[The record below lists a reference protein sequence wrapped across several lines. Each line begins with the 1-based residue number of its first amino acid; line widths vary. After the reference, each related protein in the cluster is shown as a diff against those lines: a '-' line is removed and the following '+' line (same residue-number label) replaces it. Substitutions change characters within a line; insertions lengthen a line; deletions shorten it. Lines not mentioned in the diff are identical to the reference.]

1 MFPKK
6 GNKFHQQGQQGDIE
20 LQFVRGIAAALH
32 TELGSTH
39 QATKTVMQWTRAS
52 DRSVKHWFAGTHG
65 PSGAHLIQIMRHSN
79 VVFSAVLS
87 LAGRRHS
94 LTQDMLLDLRK
105 HLAAVI
111 DVLDVD
117 Q

>member
-6 GNKFHQQGQQGDIE
+6 GNKFHQQGQQADIE

-39 QATKTVMQWTRAS
+39 QATKTIMHWTGAS

-65 PSGAHLIQIMRHSN
+65 PSGAHLVQLIRHSDR
-79 VVFSAVLS
+79 VLTAVLL
-87 LAGRRHS
+87 LAGLSSS
-94 LTQDMLLDLRK
+94 LTEARAAELRS
-105 HLAAVI
+105 HLLAAI
-111 DVLDVD
+111 EYLEKT

>member
-6 GNKFHQQGQQGDIE
+6 GNKFHHQVQRADIE

-39 QATKTVMQWTRAS
+39 QATKTVMHWTGAS

-65 PSGAHLIQIMRHSN
+65 PSGAHLIQLMRHSDE
-79 VVFSAVLS
+79 VVKCVLYLADRRVS
-87 LAGRRHS
+87 LSTTAAA
-94 LTQDMLLDLRK
+94 DLRK
-105 HLAAVI
+105 HLLAAI
-111 DVLDVD
+111 DCLNED
-117 Q
+117 